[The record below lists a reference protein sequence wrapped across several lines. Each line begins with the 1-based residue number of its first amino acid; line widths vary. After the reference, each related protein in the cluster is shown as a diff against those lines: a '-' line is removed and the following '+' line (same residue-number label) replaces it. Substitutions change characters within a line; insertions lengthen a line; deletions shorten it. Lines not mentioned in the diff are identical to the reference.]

1 MKTVVVVYTSM
12 GGLVNNMKTLL
23 KEALPDFRIVN
34 IADDSLINE
43 VIAAEYLTDGVK
55 TRLFKYFDAAASLK
69 PDLIVSACSSVGALA
84 EEYNASSDVPVLR
97 IDHAMIL
104 RALQSGKRIGILAAH
119 GTTMEPTKDYISRQ
133 CKKEGREVEVLGLVA
148 EGAYQANVRGEK
160 DLYNKLLLDA
170 AGQMKGKVDAV
181 LLAQG
186 SMASME
192 QPIHELLGVPV
203 LSSPKLCC
211 EEVVKIVR
219 GE

>member
-104 RALQSGKRIGILAAH
+104 RALQSGKRIGILAAL
-119 GTTMEPTKDYISRQ
+119 GTTMEPTKDYI
-133 CKKEGREVEVLGLVA
+133 
-148 EGAYQANVRGEK
+148 
-160 DLYNKLLLDA
+160 
-170 AGQMKGKVDAV
+170 
-181 LLAQG
+181 
-186 SMASME
+186 
-192 QPIHELLGVPV
+192 
-203 LSSPKLCC
+203 
-211 EEVVKIVR
+211 
-219 GE
+219 